1 MTCSRITD
9 SENLPRG
16 PVLLRIVIQSCCR
29 FNEDETGMT
38 YTLLLPAYPSE
49 ERSGG
54 GIELVVHFLC
64 SFELLVV
71 HFLCFF
77 VFFVVHCLCFV
88 SIFFSFY
95 TLLCFFELFFAVY
108 TSCFFEYF
116 IVHSLCFL
124 DFVRSAHISKFSM
137 FLEPFQTGVK
147 VNKRRDTRTIHIC
160 EC

>member
-77 VFFVVHCLCFV
+77 VFFVVHSLCFV
-88 SIFFSFY
+88 SIFFRSTLFCVSSNFFSLY
-95 TLLCFFELFFAVY
+95 TLRVSSNILLYTLCVFSILFVLHTYRNFRC
-108 TSCFFEYF
+108 TWN
-116 IVHSLCFL
+116 L
-124 DFVRSAHISKFSM
+124 SKQVS
-137 FLEPFQTGVK
+137 K
-147 VNKRRDTRTIHIC
+147 
-160 EC
+160 